1 MGLVQEFRDFAMRG
15 NVVDM
20 AVGVVIGGAFGKIV
34 SSLVNDIIMPPLN
47 LLTAKSGVNFKE
59 LALTTSV
66 ELPKLKDG
74 KPEIGADGKDV
85 LQMVEYNI
93 LNYGPFLQT
102 IVDFILVAFAIFM
115 VIKLMNNAKK
125 RFEKDKEAAPP
136 AAPPEDIILLR
147 EIRDSL
153 RR

>member
-1 MGLVQEFRDFAMRG
+1 MGLLKEFREFAMRG

-20 AVGVVIGGAFGKIV
+20 AVGVVIGTAFGKIV
-34 SSLVNDIIMPPLN
+34 ASLVADIIMPPLT

-59 LALTTSV
+59 LALKTSV
-66 ELPKLKDG
+66 ELPKMKDG
-74 KPEIGADGKDV
+74 KPELGTDGKEIM
-85 LQMVEYNI
+85 MVQDYSI

-102 IVDFILVAFAIFM
+102 IVDFILVAFAIFI

-125 RFEKDKEAAPP
+125 RFEKEKEDAAPP
-136 AAPPEDIILLR
+136 APPEDIVLLR